1 MGLTANVIAFQEKI
15 IQKVGFHWQK
25 VRMCELGAMCMR
37 TMNDIPAKKYYI
49 EEKKVLEHVS
59 IDWNGMF
66 GSLPIDLSFP
76 VPKELLNKFNL
87 VTDYGTI
94 EHVDNQ
100 YQVFKNVH
108 DVCSMNGVIIHTLPT
123 LNYWKD
129 HCKYFYSKEF
139 FVELAR
145 LCDYKILDLE
155 IKSAYNVFAPKSKL
169 VFIALLKKN
178 NNEFISEREFNK
190 LKIFDFSDLNNT
202 FSYYLEKIIWKLW
215 SLRYYILNYPNK
227 NLKRIFRKI
236 INKLI
241 RST

>member
-1 MGLTANVIAFQEKI
+1 
-15 IQKVGFHWQK
+15 
-25 VRMCELGAMCMR
+25 
-37 TMNDIPAKKYYI
+37 
-49 EEKKVLEHVS
+49 
-59 IDWNGMF
+59 
-66 GSLPIDLSFP
+66 
-76 VPKELLNKFNL
+76 
-87 VTDYGTI
+87 
-94 EHVDNQ
+94 
-100 YQVFKNVH
+100 
-108 DVCSMNGVIIHTLPT
+108 
-123 LNYWKD
+123 
-129 HCKYFYSKEF
+129 
-139 FVELAR
+139 
-145 LCDYKILDLE
+145 DYKILDLE